1 MPVDFRARVA
11 LVSRVMASPALM
23 LTNVA
28 KALTIVVLRLSV
40 RIQLVRSRVR
50 VKADTVERASSVV
63 ILTSVIKIST
73 IACQMQHVQIRME
86 VTPMHM
92 ILVSLAMDLR
102 VVLIFA
108 HCVTMRQ
115 LAKMALV
122 SVHLLILDR
131 ELIAKEMT

>member
-1 MPVDFRARVA
+1 MC
-11 LVSRVMASPALM
+11 
-23 LTNVA
+23 
-28 KALTIVVLRLSV
+28 

-63 ILTSVIKIST
+63 ILTSVTKIST
-73 IACQMQHVQIRME
+73 IARRMQHVQIRLE
-86 VTPMHM
+86 VTPVHV

-122 SVHLLILDR
+122 PVHLLILDR
-131 ELIAKEMT
+131 E